1 MRFDKEAALRHSE
14 AVKKLGQAPSRPLIF
29 QRFRRFRSEPV
40 PFFHRLSPSSAWL
53 LAVVL
58 ISASGA
64 SCPTRQP
71 PGVAAP
77 AAFMAP
83 PTVADVL
90 RAVNTNNSR
99 INQLQADNARLT
111 IQGVPPM
118 RASVALQRPRDFR
131 LRAQF
136 VGLGEV
142 LDLGSNQEVFWALI
156 DAPQMATN
164 ITRGIYYAR
173 HDQFV
178 SGQAAEIL
186 PIRPDWLVDAFGLPI
201 LDAAHAHEGPWQRGA
216 DQLEI
221 RSRIPTPAGE
231 TGRITVVH
239 ATYGWVLEQHTYDPR
254 GAVFRVLFLVVALGC
269 FHRFTLFAS
278 LPAIWWRWCWKSRG
292 CSCACRFG
300 PLWGSGLLRPDCWLT
315 PSTWSCEVVERRVP
329 RPLFPAGTIGFLL
342 AAWGVAAVY
351 LVTAVRRPQ
360 AALGIFM
367 LPVVLVLV
375 GVAYLFQGVA
385 PFPRDRALMAWA
397 MIHGVTLLLGV
408 VAAALG
414 FVAGVMYLVHSYRLK
429 HKLPPRQGLRLPSL
443 EWLQNA
449 NKRALIVSP
458 CLVGLGLLAGVVMN
472 LLKFDQAMAWT
483 DPVVWTSGLLLLW
496 LMMVFV
502 FEVSYKPAQQGR
514 KVAYLTVASFLFLGF
529 VLAIVLWVPSGHAS
543 PSTQDAAAPPSA
555 EGPYGDGG
563 GGR

>member
-1 MRFDKEAALRHSE
+1 MLSQVHIVCFAASYLVALVLEVSRLFLR
-14 AVKKLGQAPSRPLIF
+14 V
-29 QRFRRFRSEPV
+29 PV
-40 PFFHRLSPSSAWL
+40 RTIVGIGFTAAGL
-53 LAVVL
+53 LAHTIYLVMR
-58 ISASGA
+58 SGRA
-64 SCPTRQP
+64 AGTSP
-71 PGVAAP
+71 P
-77 AAFMAP
+77 
-83 PTVADVL
+83 L
-90 RAVNTNNSR
+90 S
-99 INQLQADNARLT
+99 
-111 IQGVPPM
+111 
-118 RASVALQRPRDFR
+118 S
-131 LRAQF
+131 
-136 VGLGEV
+136 
-142 LDLGSNQEVFWALI
+142 W
-156 DAPQMATN
+156 
-164 ITRGIYYAR
+164 Y
-173 HDQFV
+173 
-178 SGQAAEIL
+178 
-186 PIRPDWLVDAFGLPI
+186 DWL
-201 LDAAHAHEGPWQRGA
+201 
-216 DQLEI
+216 
-221 RSRIPTPAGE
+221 
-231 TGRITVVH
+231 
-239 ATYGWVLEQHTYDPR
+239 
-254 GAVFRVLFLVVALGC
+254 
-269 FHRFTLFAS
+269 
-278 LPAIWWRWCWKSRG
+278 
-292 CSCACRFG
+292 
-300 PLWGSGLLRPDCWLT
+300 
-315 PSTWSCEVVERRVP
+315 
-329 RPLFPAGTIGFLL
+329 LL

-502 FEVSYKPAQQGR
+502 FEVGYKPAQQGR

-543 PSTQDAAAPPSA
+543 PSTEDATPPPSA
-555 EGPYGDGG
+555 SGPYGDGG